1 VALSGSA
8 PRRYAEALLDL
19 AQAEDA
25 VDAYRASFEALAAG
39 LGPASL
45 RALRDPSVPMRQ
57 RVEAIARAT
66 EGQPSAIRSVLRLLV
81 ERGRIGLLPD
91 ISRAFGDLVDRRAG
105 IAKALVT
112 TAVALDERQQS
123 AFVDRLER
131 SSGKKVRATF
141 AVDPSL
147 IGGAK
152 VRVGDHLIDT
162 SVRAQLSALRSQL
175 TGS

>member
-1 VALSGSA
+1 MALSGSA

-19 AQAEDA
+19 AEAEGA
-25 VDAYRASFEALAAG
+25 VAAYRASFEALAAG
-39 LGPASL
+39 LAPPAL

-57 RVEAIARAT
+57 RVEGIARAA
-66 EGQPSAIRSVLRLLV
+66 EGQPSAIRSLLRLLV

-105 IAKALVT
+105 IAKARIT
-112 TAVALDERQQS
+112 TAVALDEGQQS
-123 AFVDRLER
+123 AFIERLER
-131 SSGKKVRATF
+131 SSRKQLRATF

-152 VRVGDHLIDT
+152 VQVGDHLIDT
-162 SVRAQLSALRSQL
+162 SVRAQLSALRSRMS
-175 TGS
+175 GS

>member
-1 VALSGSA
+1 MALSGSA

-19 AQAEDA
+19 AEAEGA
-25 VDAYRASFEALAAG
+25 IAPYRASFEALAAG
-39 LGPASL
+39 LGPAAL

-57 RVEAIARAT
+57 RVEGIARAA
-66 EGQPSAIRSVLRLLV
+66 EGQPSAIRSLLRLLV

-105 IAKALVT
+105 IAKARIT
-112 TAVALDERQQS
+112 TAVALDARQQT
-123 AFVDRLER
+123 AFIERLER
-131 SSGKKVRATF
+131 ASRKQLRATF

-152 VRVGDHLIDT
+152 VQVGDHLIDT
-162 SVRAQLSALRSQL
+162 SVRAQLSALRSRM